1 MFSSLRLLLSRSA
14 RRASH
19 GGQKRTYEASRPSR
33 IAAGFGVNGNQSATD
48 LIRWELRG
56 LINHSRQQSQNNDYL
71 KAYLA
76 MVRRHIVGPQGI
88 RLQAQARDI
97 KGNLDQRDN
106 ATLEKGWADWGR
118 YGNPS
123 VCGQHS
129 WLSLQNMAAET
140 VARDGN
146 MLFRLYRGPRFGTFG
161 FQLQPLEIDHLDIDR
176 NVSQRNGASVMMGI
190 EFDEFKRPVAYHLAK
205 EHPGEMLRA
214 GLSRE
219 VVRVP
224 AEDVIMMFRAER
236 PGQVAGVPWSYTA
249 LRRLNM
255 LRGYEEAAI
264 TAARVGASKMGFF
277 QKPVGADAEP
287 DPENLDKM
295 ETTDTGHLVTEAE
308 PGMFETL
315 PDGYEYKEHN
325 PAYPSGEIEP
335 FMKVVLRGAAA
346 GLGVSYASL
355 ANDLSNANFSSL
367 RAGQNEERDEW
378 RTLQTWMAESLHE
391 RVYRAWLPMALVT
404 QALPLPSS
412 KLEKFSA
419 VRWRPRGWSYV
430 NPSDE
435 ANANQREMAAMLRA
449 PQEIVA
455 ERGADLDETFE
466 LIAEAK
472 KMAAGYGLEFNP
484 QPPGHENGP
493 AAAPST
499 PATPAA
505 QD

>member
-1 MFSSLRLLLSRSA
+1 MLSAFLLGVSRAA
-14 RRASH
+14 RRVAMR
-19 GGQKRTYEASRPSR
+19 GQKRSYEASRPSR
-33 IAAGFGVNGNQSATD
+33 IAAGFGVNGNQSASD

-56 LINHSRQQSQNNDYL
+56 LINHSRQQAQNNDYL

-88 RLQAQARDI
+88 RLQAQARDLS
-97 KGNLDQRDN
+97 GNLDSRDN
-106 ATLEKGWADWGR
+106 ATIEKGWADWGR
-118 YGNPS
+118 FGSPS

-129 WLSLQNMAAET
+129 WLSLQNLSAET
-140 VARDGN
+140 TARDGN
-146 MLFRLYRGPRFGTFG
+146 MLFRIYRGRQFGRFG
-161 FQLQPLEIDHLDIDR
+161 FQLQPLEIDHLDIER
-176 NVSQRNGASVMMGI
+176 NVSQNNGTSVMMGI
-190 EFDEFKRPVAYHLAK
+190 EFDAFKRPVAYHLAK
-205 EHPGEMLRA
+205 EHPGEMLRS

-219 VVRVP
+219 VLRVP
-224 AEDVIMMFRAER
+224 ASDVIMLFRPER

-264 TAARVGASKMGFF
+264 TAARVGAAKMGFF
-277 QKPVGADAEP
+277 QKSNGDADVSPTE
-287 DPENLDKM
+287 LDGV
-295 ETTDTGHLVTEAE
+295 ETTETGHLVTEAE

-346 GLGVSYASL
+346 GLGVSYATL

-378 RTLQTWMAESLHE
+378 RTLQSWLSEILHD
-391 RVYRAWLPMALVT
+391 RVYREWLPMAMLT

-412 KLEKFSA
+412 KLEKFSQ
-419 VRWRPRGWSYV
+419 VRWRPRGWAYV

-435 ANANQREMAAMLRA
+435 ANANQREMAAMLRS

-466 LIAEAK
+466 QIAQAK
-472 KMAAGYGLEFNP
+472 KLAATYGLDFNP
-484 QPPGHENGP
+484 QPPGHENSPAP
-493 AAAPST
+493 AAAP
-499 PATPAA
+499 PP